1 MSRGSFTI
9 PEPILFN
16 LIKDDISQLV
26 IKENSNKDNCY
37 ISDGNN
43 IVSGFVLIDKPTVKT
58 IVTVTFYKSSADKKY
73 LPRLE
78 FRKIKNDSSLTKA
91 KGADVIIS
99 FNEGKD
105 ASIFWKVVQFLQGF
119 KELVDLGDF
128 HSKYQAVSFDSYL
141 IEFKTKLQTDKIRE
155 LVSLADNANLTNDDI
170 KELIQSQRKNKI
182 HWFYA
187 LLKNL
192 SNKEQKNVF
201 TSYRE
206 KHKII
211 DVGEEA
217 IWHHF
222 LKNNEWIIGLNVDLK
237 FIRDLL
243 SEQKVGFEN
252 SKGAGS
258 PKVDILGISYFTS
271 IVELKTSKTKI
282 FKAEKTNKSRA
293 NTWDFSNDFIEA
305 YSQILAQRTSLN
317 EKKEILNEDGVI
329 IDTQIN
335 RILDPKAILLIGNRN
350 DEFPHVRSSENN
362 IKTDCFE
369 RLRRDTRNIEILTFD
384 ELFERAYHIVFT
396 KKLPLNWYNLEP
408 EVFKRDVLF
417 VK

>member
-16 LIKDDISQLV
+16 LTKDDISQLV

-78 FRKIKNDSSLTKA
+78 FRKIKNDNSLAKA

-99 FNEGKD
+99 FNEGQD

-201 TSYRE
+201 TSYQE
-206 KHKII
+206 NHII
-211 DVGEEA
+211 TDKGEEA
-217 IWHHF
+217 TWHHF
-222 LKNNEWIIGLNVDLK
+222 LKHNEWIIGLNIDLK